1 MAKYL
6 IDHNLPAQLAHAI
19 RELCS
24 HDKSVEVYAL
34 TDKFPANAKDA
45 DWITA
50 LADEGDWVII
60 SQDRFRKG
68 NTEKEAL
75 RRSGLTVFFLSCLP
89 SNGRRRSIGRKLTTL
104 FAGGHP
110 SWIRRNWSQV
120 VPHSRFDGRMVQKPN
135 LNRQR
140 CSL

>member
-45 DWITA
+45 DWITT
-50 LADEGDWVII
+50 LADEGDWIII

-75 RRSGLTVFFLSCLP
+75 RRSSLTVFFLA
-89 SNGRRRSIGRKLTTL
+89 RQ
-104 FAGGHP
+104 
-110 SWIRRNWSQV
+110 WSQEKYWAKA
-120 VPHSRFDGRMVQKPN
+120 HN
-135 LNRQR
+135 LVRWWPSIMDQAELVTGGSAFKVR
-140 CSL
+140 WAHGAKAKFEQATL

>member
-1 MAKYL
+1 MKYL

-50 LADEGDWVII
+50 LAEDGDYNLVRWWPSIMKQADMVTGG
-60 SQDRFRKG
+60 SAFRVKWAHG
-68 NTEKEAL
+68 AKAKFEQ
-75 RRSGLTVFFLSCLP
+75 
-89 SNGRRRSIGRKLTTL
+89 
-104 FAGGHP
+104 
-110 SWIRRNWSQV
+110 IR
-120 VPHSRFDGRMVQKPN
+120 
-135 LNRQR
+135 L
-140 CSL
+140 